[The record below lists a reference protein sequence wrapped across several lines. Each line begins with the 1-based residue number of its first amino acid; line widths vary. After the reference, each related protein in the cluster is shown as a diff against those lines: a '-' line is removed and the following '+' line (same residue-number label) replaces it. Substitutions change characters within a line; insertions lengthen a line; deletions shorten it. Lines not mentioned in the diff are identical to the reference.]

1 MVYQTTKAIDSTRP
15 CIDTSG
21 LFHVRTDIF
30 DVHDYTQNPEAL
42 AENYRDLPKDG
53 TIKDRYAD
61 RQTYIAGTPIFVSEF
76 GGIRWAEGER
86 GWGYG
91 DAPKTE
97 AEFLER
103 FKGQVDVLL
112 DNPCMFGFCYT
123 QLTDVEQEENGL
135 YTYDRKNKF
144 PTEKIQKIL
153 SRKAA
158 IEDY

>member
-1 MVYQTTKAIDSTRP
+1 M
-15 CIDTSG
+15 
-21 LFHVRTDIF
+21 
-30 DVHDYTQNPEAL
+30 
-42 AENYRDLPKDG
+42 
-53 TIKDRYAD
+53 
-61 RQTYIAGTPIFVSEF
+61 SEF